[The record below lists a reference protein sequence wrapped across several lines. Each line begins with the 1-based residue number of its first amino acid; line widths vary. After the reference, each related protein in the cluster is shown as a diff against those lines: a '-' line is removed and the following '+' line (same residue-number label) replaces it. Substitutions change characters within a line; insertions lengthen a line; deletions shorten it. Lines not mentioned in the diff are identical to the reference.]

1 MMPEGMSGREQLL
14 WDVSGR
20 VLMDIWMQRVNV
32 IKSDYEA
39 NHVRYDQEII
49 DKFENLL
56 SEWKSIHGDRKEELK
71 YVIISPLGSGVI
83 TRSYELQIA
92 LFDQN
97 LYNEEDPLCLYWT
110 PKFIF
115 KDVEEDMAAYKKMAA
130 KEIIRLRED
139 EVYEIRRKYALCHAY
154 VSMLY
159 MDRIT
164 RRVFELPAWKET
176 AGADTKVLYGTYME
190 QMMELGT
197 AQEGEKR

>member
-1 MMPEGMSGREQLL
+1 MSEGISQREQKLL
-14 WDVSGR
+14 EVSTK
-20 VLMDIWMQRVNV
+20 VLMELWKKRLDV
-32 IKSDYEA
+32 IKKDYEA
-39 NHVRYDQEII
+39 GRELYDQEII
-49 DKFENLL
+49 GKMNDLL
-56 SEWKSIHGDRKEELK
+56 VRWQKEHGGRA
-71 YVIISPLGSGVI
+71 GG
-83 TRSYELQIA
+83 YELQIA

>member
-1 MMPEGMSGREQLL
+1 MSEGISQREQKLL
-14 WDVSGR
+14 EVSTK
-20 VLMDIWMQRVNV
+20 VLMELWKKRLDV
-32 IKSDYEA
+32 IKKDYEA
-39 NHVRYDQEII
+39 GRELYDQEII
-49 DKFENLL
+49 GKMNDLL
-56 SEWKSIHGDRKEELK
+56 VRWQKEHGGRAGELK

-83 TRSYELQIA
+83 TGSYELQIA

-190 QMMELGT
+190 QKMELGT

>member
-1 MMPEGMSGREQLL
+1 MSEGISQREQKLL
-14 WDVSGR
+14 EVSTK
-20 VLMDIWMQRVNV
+20 VLMELWKKRLDV
-32 IKSDYEA
+32 IKKDYEA
-39 NHVRYDQEII
+39 GRELYDQEII
-49 DKFENLL
+49 GKMNDLL
-56 SEWKSIHGDRKEELK
+56 ERWQKEHGGRAGELK

-83 TRSYELQIA
+83 TGSYELQIA

-164 RRVFELPAWKET
+164 RRVFELPAWKEP